1 MNLEQPG
8 QILNRFHVDLHPDI
22 ASKGWQYSQYIH
34 VCAER
39 AHSEDKLA
47 GLVLEVYAVQQL
59 QHIAGPGLKIVS
71 EYQPYLLSYWAAKS
85 LW

>member
-22 ASKGWQYSQYIH
+22 ASKGWQYSEYIH

-47 GLVLEVYAVQQL
+47 DLFWRFMLSNSYSIL
-59 QHIAGPGLKIVS
+59 QVPA
-71 EYQPYLLSYWAAKS
+71 
-85 LW
+85 